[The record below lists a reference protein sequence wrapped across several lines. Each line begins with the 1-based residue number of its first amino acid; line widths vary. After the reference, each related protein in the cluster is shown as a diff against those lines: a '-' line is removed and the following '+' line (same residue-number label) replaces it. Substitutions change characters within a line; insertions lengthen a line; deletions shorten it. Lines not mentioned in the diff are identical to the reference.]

1 MAITF
6 LTKYVIYQGN
16 TEICSYRL
24 KLDKNIVVF
33 ENSFVGCDAV
43 NDSKQIYF
51 TFLTA
56 NGQIYVVSVDNIQ
69 AKSLVNVN
77 LDERLCSIKI
87 LDQNVVMGS

>member
-1 MAITF
+1 M
-6 LTKYVIYQGN
+6 
-16 TEICSYRL
+16 
-24 KLDKNIVVF
+24 VF